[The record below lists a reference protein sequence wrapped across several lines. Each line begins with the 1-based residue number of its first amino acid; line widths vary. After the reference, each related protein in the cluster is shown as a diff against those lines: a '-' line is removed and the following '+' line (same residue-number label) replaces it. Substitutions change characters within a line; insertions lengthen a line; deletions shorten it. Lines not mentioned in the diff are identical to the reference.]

1 MIAQYYA
8 MSDYG
13 RSSLIRYSNT
23 IIKERQLPDIKLYK
37 ILAKIEQ
44 PLVLISATY
53 DMFLENCFHE
63 ANKKY
68 AMISSVMCN
77 QDNCRI
83 DNAPVKLKIGNVLV
97 RYSDRQDTMV
107 LESGQDLSNL
117 EELKNYSLIYKI
129 RGYCESFEQG
139 AWQDNWTL
147 TEENYFDFAR
157 NIGNVI

>member
-13 RSSLIRYSNT
+13 RSSLIRYLNT

-83 DNAPVKLKIGNVLV
+83 DSATVNLKIGNVLV

-117 EELKNYSLIYKI
+117 EELKPTLSRCSERKNRLSSVACLPVSRSF
-129 RGYCESFEQG
+129 RGEWSNG
-139 AWQDNWTL
+139 TG
-147 TEENYFDFAR
+147 TR
-157 NIGNVI
+157 

>member
-1 MIAQYYA
+1 
-8 MSDYG
+8 
-13 RSSLIRYSNT
+13 
-23 IIKERQLPDIKLYK
+23 
-37 ILAKIEQ
+37 EQ

-83 DNAPVKLKIGNVLV
+83 DNATINLKIGNVLV
-97 RYSDRQDTMV
+97 RYSDQQDTMV
-107 LESGQDLSNL
+107 LHSVQDLSNL
-117 EELKNYSLIYKI
+117 EEVKNYSLIYKI
-129 RGYCESFEQG
+129 RGYCESLEQG

-147 TEENYFDFAR
+147 TEDNYFDFAR
-157 NIGNVI
+157 NIGNVIPAYAVRQFLTRIVYFVGSSTRYWEDRLLVSLILNLAR